1 MTVKKALDILVT
13 EGLIYKRRGAG
24 TFVMDLSVE
33 KMKKM
38 LMDIQMMGTTA
49 FYPDKKNYKSRD

>member
-24 TFVMDLSVE
+24 TFCYGPVS
-33 KMKKM
+33 
-38 LMDIQMMGTTA
+38 
-49 FYPDKKNYKSRD
+49 